1 MSEFIGSCEA
11 IATYANRRDAL
22 LASSLAFCIL
32 AITLWLIVILMRICC
47 WKYVVKNKLATHH
60 HFHHRE
66 KMALALI
73 THQCERGLVAGGNS
87 PLSRW
92 KRAARKVAVTEQI
105 HHTRDFLSDRQKHK
119 SLGKKAIEF
128 VKHLQKLWAHNFSLS
143 LTFEGD
149 STHSGRLYGAKTMVR
164 RWRGGGGRGGGGERR
179 GQLRNVMCLCRYFVR
194 FDLCVCVLSPP
205 CSFPPHL
212 TARPASA
219 LPHPPLYTR
228 VPLHPCTSTG
238 V

>member
-1 MSEFIGSCEA
+1 VSNKEVPVSDFIGSCEA
-11 IATYANRRDAL
+11 TLTYAKRRDAL
-22 LASSLAFCIL
+22 LTSSLAFCIL
-32 AITLWLIVILMRICC
+32 AITLWLIVIVMRVCC

-73 THQCERGLVAGGNS
+73 THQHDNGLVAGDNS

-105 HHTRDFLSDRQKHK
+105 HHTRVFLSDRQKHK
-119 SLGKKAIEF
+119 SFGKKSIEF
-128 VKHLQKLWAHNFSLS
+128 VKHLQKWWAHNFSLS

-164 RWRGGGGRGGGGERR
+164 RWEGKGEGGGEVRER
-179 GQLRNVMCLCRYFVR
+179 GRLRDVMCLPWYFVR
-194 FDLCVCVLSPP
+194 FDLCVCALSPP
-205 CSFPPHL
+205 CSFPPI
-212 TARPASA
+212 
-219 LPHPPLYTR
+219 
-228 VPLHPCTSTG
+228 
-238 V
+238 